1 MHKTA
6 LKNPH
11 NSKEDKKRIQQ
22 QISDIETARKLEKKY
37 RVVPEN
43 KQFHLDNLKIPKS
56 IKVSFIAIPQQ

>member
-1 MHKTA
+1 MFIFQEPRKIRQR
-6 LKNPH
+6 
-11 NSKEDKKRIQQ
+11 EQ

-56 IKVSFIAIPQQ
+56 IKVSYIAIPQQ